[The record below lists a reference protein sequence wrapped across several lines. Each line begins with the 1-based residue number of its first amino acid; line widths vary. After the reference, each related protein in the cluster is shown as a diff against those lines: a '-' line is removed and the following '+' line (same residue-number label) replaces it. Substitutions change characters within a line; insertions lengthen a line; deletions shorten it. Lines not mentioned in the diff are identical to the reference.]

1 MTGHNVTAEPY
12 TPSARV
18 AAAVIAISAI
28 GALALQTTLNLDRD
42 GSPLVAAG
50 LLLRFFT
57 IWSNLA
63 AGIVMAVVALGKR
76 VAPAILHALAT
87 ALAIVG
93 TVYWALLAGDHHPV
107 GLDRV
112 TNQFHH
118 TLVPAATIL
127 WWFAFAP
134 RPRAGWRALPAVM
147 VAPVAYAVFALGYG
161 AVSGFYAYFFL
172 DAGTLGWGQ
181 LALNI
186 VGLALFFLL
195 VGALLMAIKRLVSAR
210 A

>member
-1 MTGHNVTAEPY
+1 MTYSKP
-12 TPSARV
+12 ARATGAIIAV
-18 AAAVIAISAI
+18 AAF
-28 GALALQTTLNLDRD
+28 GALALQTSLNLDRD

-63 AGIVMAVVALGKR
+63 AGIVMALVALDRK

-93 TVYWALLAGDHHPV
+93 VVYWALLAADHQPV

-118 TLVPAATIL
+118 TLVPVATIL

-172 DAGTLGWGQ
+172 DADKLGWGQ

-186 VGLALFFLL
+186 AGLALFFLL
-195 VGALLMAIKRLVSAR
+195 VGTLLMAIKQLVSAR